1 VNILGI
7 IPARGG
13 SKGIPDKNI
22 YLLNRKPLICYTI
35 EAVEQSNLCAV
46 VVTTD
51 SEAILRNSHH
61 STNKEFLYVIRP
73 LHLAKDDTP
82 MLPVIQHALKEYGK
96 PVDAV
101 MILQPTSPLRTVE
114 DINESIRLFSEGKS
128 ECLVSVCDGIHPIK
142 SYDATG
148 EPLMKQ
154 IPYDKHLY
162 RCYTRNG
169 AIFISTI
176 GLINSGKIFNDKPLL
191 YLMPKTRS
199 IDIDY
204 QVDMEMAEALL
215 RRNEQ

>member
-1 VNILGI
+1 MNILGI

-13 SKGIPDKNI
+13 SKGIPMKNI
-22 YLLNRKPLICYTI
+22 YPLNGKPLIQYTLN
-35 EAVEQSNLCAV
+35 AALSSNLVDV

-51 SEAILRNSHH
+51 SMEIARRCYHEGN
-61 STNKEFLYVIRP
+61 VIMRP
-73 LHLAKDDTP
+73 PELAQDDTP
-82 MLPVIQHALKEYGK
+82 MLPVIQHAIKEYGALI
-96 PVDAV
+96 DAI

-114 DINESIRLFSEGKS
+114 DINESIRLFSEGKA

-162 RCYTRNG
+162 RCYTRNS

-176 GLINSGKIFNDKPLL
+176 GLINSGKIFDDKPLL
-191 YLMPKTRS
+191 YLMSKTRS

-215 RRNEQ
+215 RRNER